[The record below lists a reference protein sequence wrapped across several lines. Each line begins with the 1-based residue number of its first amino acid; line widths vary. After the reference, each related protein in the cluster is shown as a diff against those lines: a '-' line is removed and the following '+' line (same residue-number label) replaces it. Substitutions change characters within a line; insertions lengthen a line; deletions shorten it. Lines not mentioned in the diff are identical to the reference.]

1 MFGSS
6 GGYVRNLRMR
16 GVVVMHQ
23 ALKRR
28 LSVALAATL
37 VVAIGA
43 GAASASASKARFGT
57 FAGRGFAQRGGFGPS
72 FGPGGPGLGFGL
84 LGGLGGGQ
92 QGFGAFG
99 LGGFGPGGRGAGG
112 PGAGNAS
119 ILGSDILTPAASFLG
134 VSVSTLE
141 ADLKGGKTLAQEA
154 VAKGKTA
161 ADLISAVVSAEKNVL
176 DAENAAG
183 WITDSQETSLVSSLT
198 TQITDLVNNGP
209 PIPPTQKTPSL
220 LQTASTYL
228 GVSVSDLQADLKA
241 GKTLASVATAQ
252 GKTADGLVQALV
264 AVAKTSL
271 DAQVTAGTITQAQ
284 EGTIIA
290 RITTQL
296 TNFVNNTKSSAAAA
310 QTNTKLMA
318 LYRKA

>member
-1 MFGSS
+1 
-6 GGYVRNLRMR
+6 
-16 GVVVMHQ
+16 MHQ
-23 ALKRR
+23 ALRR
-28 LSVALAATL
+28 KLFVALAATL
-37 VVAIGA
+37 VVAVGA
-43 GAASASASKARFGT
+43 GAASASGYKSRFGG
-57 FAGRGFAQRGGFGPS
+57 FSGRGSTQRGGFGPS
-72 FGPGGPGLGFGL
+72 FSGFGGPGAGGFGF
-84 LGGLGGGQ
+84 LGGLGGPGGG

-99 LGGFGPGGRGAGG
+99 LGGRGPGGPGGNGG
-112 PGAGNAS
+112 PGAGGAA
-119 ILGSDILTPAASFLG
+119 ILGSDVLTPSASFLG

-141 ADLKGGKTLAQEA
+141 ADLKAGKTLAQEA

-161 ADLISAVVSAEKNVL
+161 DDLVTAVVAAQKTVL

-183 WITDSQETSLVSSLT
+183 WITDSQETSLLSTLT

-209 PIPPTQKTPSL
+209 PVPPAATTPSL

-241 GKTLASVATAQ
+241 GKTLASVATDQ
-252 GKTADGLVQALV
+252 GKTADGLVSALV

-284 EGTIIA
+284 EGTILA
-290 RITTQL
+290 KVTTQL
-296 TNFVNNTKSSAAAA
+296 TNFVNNTKSNDTAT
-310 QTNTKLMA
+310 QTNTKLMR

>member
-1 MFGSS
+1 
-6 GGYVRNLRMR
+6 
-16 GVVVMHQ
+16 MHQ
-23 ALKRR
+23 ALKRT
-28 LSVALAATL
+28 LFVALTSTL
-37 VVAIGA
+37 VLAVGA
-43 GAASASASKARFGT
+43 SAASASGIKSRFGA
-57 FAGRGFAQRGGFGPS
+57 FSARGPIQRGGFGPS
-72 FGPGGPGLGFGL
+72 FGGFGGPGAGGLGF
-84 LGGLGGGQ
+84 LGGLGGPGGGQ
-92 QGFGAFG
+92 QGFGMFG
-99 LGGFGPGGRGAGG
+99 LGGRGPGGPGGAGAGG
-112 PGAGNAS
+112 AS
-119 ILGSDILTPAASFLG
+119 ILGSDVLTPAASFLG

-161 ADLISAVVSAEKNVL
+161 DDLVTAIVAAQKTVL

-183 WITDSQETSLVSSLT
+183 WITASQETSVLSTLT

-209 PIPPTQKTPSL
+209 PVPPAAKAPSL

-252 GKTADGLVQALV
+252 GKTADGLVAALV
-264 AVAKTSL
+264 AVAKTNL

-284 EGTIIA
+284 EGTILA
-290 RITTQL
+290 RVTTQL
-296 TNFVNNTKSSAAAA
+296 TNFVNDTKSSSAAA
-310 QTNTKLMA
+310 QTNTKLMS